1 MRRVNTVICGEP
13 AGRNHRALTGV
24 IPVVTTMATTE
35 GGNQMT
41 PVRILIA
48 MAAVAGSAGLL
59 AGCGSSVPTD
69 SPSAPASA
77 STTPAASSTGTATPT
92 ASPMATSSP
101 SLAGAAACATS
112 ALHVVVPSS
121 GGGAAAGSTYFPI
134 QFSNTSSSPCTL
146 YGYPGV
152 SFVGAVGGSQIGAAA
167 TRNPTLAATLVTLSP
182 GQTVHATLQV
192 VNAQNYPPGDC
203 GLVTAH
209 WLKVYPPNQT
219 APLYVSFTAQTC
231 SKPKTILSVQTV
243 QTGSSGT

>member
-1 MRRVNTVICGEP
+1 
-13 AGRNHRALTGV
+13 
-24 IPVVTTMATTE
+24 
-35 GGNQMT
+35 MT
-41 PVRILIA
+41 SARILIA
-48 MAAVAGSAGLL
+48 MAAVAGSACLL

-77 STTPAASSTGTATPT
+77 STTPATSSTATATPT
-92 ASPMATSSP
+92 ASPTATSSP
-101 SLAGAAACATS
+101 SSAGTAACASS
-112 ALHVVVPSS
+112 ALHVVVASS
-121 GGGAAAGSTYFPI
+121 AGGAAAGSVYYPI

-167 TRNPTLAATLVTLSP
+167 TRNPTLAAKLVSLSP

-243 QTGSSGT
+243 QTGSSGN